1 VPARDEQRRHLRPEV
16 LGIGRVELGD
26 GHAGAGEEHRASGDD
41 LARHGPARQAAAVTV
56 PEDREAY
63 RRLPDPVRPEDVVE
77 TVDTS
82 PAPAP
87 DASDEREV
95 FLREAGG

>member
-1 VPARDEQRRHLRPEV
+1 MTDPD
-16 LGIGRVELGD
+16 
-26 GHAGAGEEHRASGDD
+26 
-41 LARHGPARQAAAVTV
+41 
-56 PEDREAY
+56 DRESY
-63 RRLPDPVRPEDVVE
+63 RRLPDPVRLEDLVE

-82 PAPAP
+82 PAPAA

>member
-1 VPARDEQRRHLRPEV
+1 MTQPD
-16 LGIGRVELGD
+16 
-26 GHAGAGEEHRASGDD
+26 
-41 LARHGPARQAAAVTV
+41 
-56 PEDREAY
+56 DRERY
-63 RRLPDPVRPEDVVE
+63 RRLPESVQPADTVE

-82 PAPAP
+82 PVPAP